1 VFAGDKILDAGDKIL
16 DVAMPLFLR
25 WRQDGAIRCA
35 MQLRMYRLMLYAVLA
50 AVLAVVLVFSSSVA
64 STSDRLVEIGDVLAA
79 GTLGLALLAGY
90 VAVQAYKAATGL
102 PDLRIQV
109 SFEYSEKNA
118 PAFEA
123 DARDDGSARAR
134 PFKQTSG
141 RIVIQNLSD
150 YSPRNPSV
158 VLRRLGCRSPSTLS
172 AHGRRTGRSRTSC
185 KPSA

>member
-1 VFAGDKILDAGDKIL
+1 MDCMAGRRIVRATRMKLAQAIVFAGDKILDAGDKIL

-50 AVLAVVLVFSSSVA
+50 AGF
-64 STSDRLVEIGDVLAA
+64 
-79 GTLGLALLAGY
+79 